1 LVPIDIERRLA
12 IVELLAQPDPP
23 DLRRRGHHLLLD
35 GKPNRY
41 EMIPVLSS
49 LFVQQRLL
57 ALEERRAAADN
68 STACPAV
75 QWETPQALQRQ
86 EALIAA

>member
-1 LVPIDIERRLA
+1 
-12 IVELLAQPDPP
+12 
-23 DLRRRGHHLLLD
+23 
-35 GKPNRY
+35 
-41 EMIPVLSS
+41 MIPVLSS